1 VKYEPEP
8 VIVKKTK
15 IPTYSA
21 MVLEAVIDLNE
32 KEGSSMNAIRK
43 YILAHYDF
51 HNQQKASFHNLT
63 LKAANRAV
71 ASGELERIKHSFAL
85 SAKERERRKVK
96 LTGMIN
102 FDEVSLF
109 PNFAHF
115 SEFYLDF
122 LKGNGPQR

>member
-1 VKYEPEP
+1 
-8 VIVKKTK
+8 
-15 IPTYSA
+15 
-21 MVLEAVIDLNE
+21 MVMEAVIDLNE

-43 YILAHYDF
+43 HILAHYDF

-63 LKAANRAV
+63 LKAANRLV

-102 FDEVSLF
+102 FDEVGFFPILPIFQVLF
-109 PNFAHF
+109 SFF
-115 SEFYLDF
+115 
-122 LKGNGPQR
+122 